1 MTKFITISQTPVYAL
16 RPNGSYTFMRSLPE
30 GTEVKFDRVE
40 TDPLSKRQVGIFANG
55 ERMYLDALSPL
66 LDEVEAKSTRLWDW
80 LIYIGIASG
89 LGYAGYR
96 YWKKKKAV

>member
-1 MTKFITISQTPVYAL
+1 MLNHITISQTPVYAL
-16 RPNGSYTFMRSLPE
+16 RPNGSYTFVRSLPA

-66 LDEVEAKSTRLWDW
+66 LEEVEVKSTRLWDW
-80 LIYIGIASG
+80 ALYIAVAGTI
-89 LGYAGYR
+89 GYFVYK
-96 YWKKKKAV
+96 YKNDE